1 MHAFNELNR
10 KAKMLG
16 GWFSSFKKSDAGF
29 QLLEQDKAQR
39 FCSLLNNDA
48 DRTDVLELRKER
60 KELTAAERL
69 HELATELF
77 DRAETTIEQSKESL
91 QNTVR
96 RADIQS
102 GVRGRAFADQA
113 MSRTLHSI
121 AEALSRGPCLLACL
135 EDRVLKMGTLRG
147 TLCRLWVVRGLLGW
161 LLGE

>member
-48 DRTDVLELRKER
+48 DRTDVLELRKEP
-60 KELTAAERL
+60 KEFTAAERL

-96 RADIQS
+96 IADIQA

-121 AEALSRGPCLLACL
+121 AEALFRRTSKIPRWRSP
-135 EDRVLKMGTLRG
+135 
-147 TLCRLWVVRGLLGW
+147 
-161 LLGE
+161 